1 MPRLP
6 RALTALLFMLPI
18 ACGQAL
24 AADAPAGKADAPVPV
39 TPRQP
44 LGERSDAD
52 ASALARELPPGEQQ
66 SLEAGS
72 EKFLALWKPA
82 NTAAPEGAVILI
94 PGLGESADWP
104 QVIGPLRGKLPDV
117 GWASLSLTLPDPQ
130 DDANLR
136 RPALPAVVD
145 KPASGAKASDAKTPP
160 APAPASPE
168 TPAPAADPA
177 TAEIQAKVDAERI
190 FARID
195 AGIAF
200 AQQQSAKTIVLLGH
214 GSGAYWAARYINE
227 KQPAGITKLV
237 LVAGESPFDA
247 KPPLEELTPTLKLV
261 VGDFYYK
268 GRPDTE
274 KKALER
280 LQASKRLKNPN
291 FSQVGLDALPG
302 NLAQE
307 QEQLFRRVRGV
318 LQPAQAK

>member
-6 RALTALLFMLPI
+6 RALTALLFTVPI
-18 ACGQAL
+18 ACGQTL
-24 AADAPAGKADAPVPV
+24 AADTPAGKAAAPAPI

-52 ASALARELPPGEQQ
+52 ASALARELPQGEQQ

-82 NTAAPEGAVILI
+82 NTPAPEGVVILI
-94 PGLGESADWP
+94 PGLGENADWP

-117 GWASLSLTLPDPQ
+117 GWGSLSLTLPDPQ

-136 RPALPAVVD
+136 RPALPPAVA
-145 KPASGAKASDAKTPP
+145 KPASDAKAADPKAPPATPADPPTPP
-160 APAPASPE
+160 SANE
-168 TPAPAADPA
+168 PA

-200 AQQQSAKTIVLLGH
+200 AKQQNAKSLVLLGH

-227 KQPAGITKLV
+227 RQTADVNKLL

-274 KKALER
+274 KRALER
-280 LQASKRLKNPN
+280 LQASKRLKNTN

-302 NLAQE
+302 NSALE
-307 QEQLFRRVRGV
+307 QEQLFRRLRGV
-318 LQPAQAK
+318 LKPAQ

>member
-6 RALTALLFMLPI
+6 RALTVLLLTLPM
-18 ACGQAL
+18 ACIQAL
-24 AADAPAGKADAPVPV
+24 AADAPAKAGASAPV

-44 LGERSDAD
+44 LGERSDAS
-52 ASALARELPPGEQQ
+52 ATALARELPPGEQQ

-82 NTAAPEGAVILI
+82 NTAEPEGAVILI
-94 PGLGESADWP
+94 PGLGENADWP
-104 QVIGPLRGKLPDV
+104 QVIGPLRGKLPEV

-136 RPALPAVVD
+136 RPALPALAA
-145 KPASGAKASDAKTPP
+145 KPADAKAADAKTPA
-160 APAPASPE
+160 APAPAEPD
-168 TPAPAADPA
+168 TADAA
-177 TAEIQAKVDAERI
+177 TAEIQSKVDAERI

-200 AQQQSAKTIVLLGH
+200 AQQQNAKTLVLLGH
-214 GSGAYWAARYINE
+214 GSGAYWAARYISE
-227 KQPAGITKLV
+227 KQPAEITKLV

-247 KPPLEELTPTLKLV
+247 KPPLEELTPALKLL

-268 GRPDTE
+268 GRPDAD

-280 LQASKRLKNPN
+280 LQASKRLKNKN

-307 QEQLFRRVRGV
+307 QEQLFRRVRGM
-318 LQPAQAK
+318 LKPAQPQ